1 MSSLARL
8 LRRWLPVVAALWLAR
23 AAAQAAQT
31 PVTSSPTAAAQA
43 AEPVDE
49 VVVRGRRLEDIED
62 DLRVYIRDFIG
73 EVVARPPGRGFARWR
88 RNVCVGVHNLENSA
102 AQYLVDRISSA
113 VLDVGLTPGE
123 PGCRPDV
130 NILFATNAREMA
142 ALMVESQPRVFR
154 PVGGDA
160 GMNLGLAA
168 LDDFVQSDRVVRW
181 WHVSLPVGAM
191 SGTPA
196 IEVSKG
202 CGQIHCPPVT
212 PVAGPSRIHD
222 GTRDELMYV
231 IILVDAT
238 QLKGTSW
245 QQLGDYLAVLS
256 LAQIDPNTNPAAF
269 DSILN
274 LFTNPA
280 AYSGLTDWDRSYLRA
295 LYALDQER
303 ISSLQTNEIVSLIAE
318 QELAE

>member
-1 MSSLARL
+1 MRG
-8 LRRWLPVVAALWLAR
+8 WLPAVAALCGAPAMAQEPPP
-23 AAAQAAQT
+23 AATAQAEQ
-31 PVTSSPTAAAQA
+31 PL
-43 AEPVDE
+43 DE

-62 DLRVYIRDFIG
+62 DLRLYIRDFIG

-113 VLDVGLTPGE
+113 VLDVGLAPGE

-130 NILFATNAREMA
+130 NILFATNAKEMA
-142 ALMVESQPRVFR
+142 AVMVESQPRVFR

-168 LDDFVQSDRVVRW
+168 LDDFVQSDRAVRW
-181 WHVSLPVGAM
+181 WHVSMPVGAM
-191 SGTPA
+191 TGMPA
-196 IEVSKG
+196 IEVNKN
-202 CGQIHCPPVT
+202 CGQVHCPPVT
-212 PVAGPSRIHD
+212 SVAGPSRIHN

-231 IILVDAT
+231 IILVDAM
-238 QLKGTSW
+238 QLKGTTW

-256 LAQIDPNTNPAAF
+256 LAQIDPQTNPAAF

-303 ISSLQTNEIVSLIAE
+303 ITSLQMNEIVSLIAE

>member
-1 MSSLARL
+1 MSKASLERHVLHA
-8 LRRWLPVVAALWLAR
+8 VAAALWVGA
-23 AAAQAAQT
+23 AAAQQPT
-31 PVTSSPTAAAQA
+31 EPTAAPAQA
-43 AEPVDE
+43 AEQPFDE

-62 DLRVYIRDFIG
+62 DLRLYIRDFIG

-88 RNVCVGVHNLENSA
+88 RNVCIGVHNLDNGA
-102 AQYLVDRISSA
+102 AQYVVDRISSL

-123 PGCRPDV
+123 PGCNPDV
-130 NILFATNAREMA
+130 NILFATNAKEMA
-142 ALMVESQPRVFR
+142 ALMVESQPRTFR
-154 PVGGDA
+154 PIGGNA
-160 GMNLGLAA
+160 GMDLGLAA
-168 LDDFVQSDRVVRW
+168 LDDFVQSDRAVRW

-191 SGTPA
+191 TGAPA
-196 IEVSKG
+196 IEVNKG
-202 CGQIHCPPVT
+202 CGQAHCPPVT
-212 PVAGPSRIHD
+212 SVAGPSRIHN

-231 IILVDAT
+231 IIIVDAT
-238 QLKGTSW
+238 QLKGTTW

-256 LAQIDPNTNPAAF
+256 LAQIDPKTNPGAF

-274 LFTNPA
+274 LFTNRA

-303 ISSLQTNEIVSLIAE
+303 ISSLQMNEIVSLIAE